1 MCIQDLRTFIADDQG
16 GALVEYAVIS
26 AVAAIPMIFG
36 LAGMVLALQH
46 VLQTTGSGLTNINVN
61 P

>member
-1 MCIQDLRTFIADDQG
+1 M
-16 GALVEYAVIS
+16 EYAVIS